1 MLKKEDLH
9 ITDIIYMQEEK
20 REAMYNGLV
29 GSLKPKEKDTSN
41 YENVS

>member
-9 ITDIIYMQEEK
+9 ITDIYMQEEK
-20 REAMYNGLV
+20 REAMYNGHV

-41 YENVS
+41 YENVC